1 VNPRLSI
8 SFFCQMALP
17 YVQQP
22 GSLTQTGCYA
32 WATTLL
38 LQTSCGQ
45 SSSSILTMLRPGG
58 TKRRVYA
65 LANDTLCALTMHISS
80 FDLWEEVRSS
90 SFFTSA
96 VQHRALREGAALA
109 AQLGQNTSADTYTTQ
124 ATNILCFLQVRRG
137 SSISCEAYP
146 YLSAIIVVLESNR
159 RLHHRQH
166 GGWSVWQGLEH
177 YPRINPH
184 MGH

>member
-1 VNPRLSI
+1 
-8 SFFCQMALP
+8 
-17 YVQQP
+17 
-22 GSLTQTGCYA
+22 
-32 WATTLL
+32 
-38 LQTSCGQ
+38 
-45 SSSSILTMLRPGG
+45 MLRTGG

-65 LANDTLCALTMHISS
+65 LVDDIRCALTMYISS
-80 FDLWEEVRSS
+80 YDLWEEVRSS

-96 VQHRALREGAALA
+96 VQHRALREGAGLA
-109 AQLGQNTSADTYTTQ
+109 AQLGQTISAQTYTIQ
-124 ATNILCFLQVRRG
+124 ATNVLCFLQVRRD

-146 YLSAIIVVLESNR
+146 YLSAILVVLESNR

-177 YPRINPH
+177 CPRINPH